1 MEVVTSWGWLLR
13 RSRTGLIALLF
24 GVALF
29 EVLQPVAIA
38 SLGDLSQLNTL
49 LRFVPPSFYA
59 LMNVTPDF
67 LESAGL
73 PGYLALGFTHP
84 IYHILSLATVTW
96 FACRGLAGEME
107 RGTIQLALA
116 RPVSRPRLYLSRV
129 LGVVTVIAGVAIVG
143 PIGML
148 VGVAIARPDGT
159 LDLSHFV
166 QTAAAAALLAWA
178 IGGVALAC
186 SSTADRMGQAIGWVI
201 GALVLSYVIDYFA
214 AIWSALKPIQPFSVF
229 DYYDPAVALSAGQ
242 LPLTNIVVLGLVGL
256 AGAIAGLMVFTRR
269 DLPT

>member
-1 MEVVTSWGWLLR
+1 MPVVISWLWLLR
-13 RSRTGLIALLF
+13 RSRTGLIALLL

-29 EVLQPVAIA
+29 ELLQPVAIA

-96 FACRGLAGEME
+96 FACRALAGEME

-129 LGVVTVIAGVAIVG
+129 IGVLTVTAGVAIVG
-143 PIGML
+143 PIGMML
-148 VGVAIARPDGT
+148 GLAVARPDGT
-159 LDLSHFV
+159 LDLTHFV
-166 QTAAAAALLAWA
+166 QTAFATALLTWA
-178 IGGVALAC
+178 IGGIALA
-186 SSTADRMGQAIGWVI
+186 SSATADRMGQAIGWVI
-201 GALVLSYVIDYFA
+201 AVLVLSYVVDYFA
-214 AIWSALKPIQPFSVF
+214 AIWSALHPIEPFSIF
-229 DYYDPAVALSAGQ
+229 DYYDPAIALSSGT
-242 LPLTNIVVLGLVGL
+242 LPLTNVVVLGVVGSIAAIVGL
-256 AGAIAGLMVFTRR
+256 IIFTQR